1 MKLNKL
7 LNEGL
12 KSLFNLADS
21 LKSAIQAANSDGK
34 INLADLP
41 AFLGVLFVLPQA
53 IQSVRTVW
61 PELQDLNAE
70 EVEELKERIR
80 AFSKDD
86 AVVSLV
92 GYLLL
97 ALSSAFAIS
106 KK

>member
-7 LNEGL
+7 SNEGL

-21 LKSAIQAANSDGK
+21 LKTSIQAANADGK

-61 PELQDLNAE
+61 PELQDLTPE
-70 EVEELKERIR
+70 EVEELKDRIR
-80 AFSKDD
+80 NFSKDED
-86 AVVSLV
+86 VVSLV

-97 ALSSAFAIS
+97 ALSSAFAIA

>member
-7 LNEGL
+7 SNEGL

-21 LKSAIQAANSDGK
+21 LKSAIQAANADGK
-34 INLADLP
+34 INLAALP
-41 AFLGVLFVLPQA
+41 ALLGVLFVLPQA

-80 AFSKDD
+80 AFSKDE

>member
-1 MKLNKL
+1 MKLQKL
-7 LNEGL
+7 SNEGL

-21 LKSAIQAANSDGK
+21 LKSAIQAANADGK

-61 PELQDLNAE
+61 PELQDLSPD

-80 AFSKDD
+80 AFSKDE
-86 AVVSLV
+86 AVVNLV

>member
-7 LNEGL
+7 SNEGI
-12 KSLFNLADS
+12 KALFNLADS
-21 LKSAIQAANSDGK
+21 LKNAIQAANADGK

-53 IQSVRTVW
+53 ISSVRQVW
-61 PELQDLNAE
+61 PELQDLTP
-70 EVEELKERIR
+70 EVEELKVRIR
-80 AFSKDD
+80 VFSKDE
-86 AVVSLV
+86 AVVNLV